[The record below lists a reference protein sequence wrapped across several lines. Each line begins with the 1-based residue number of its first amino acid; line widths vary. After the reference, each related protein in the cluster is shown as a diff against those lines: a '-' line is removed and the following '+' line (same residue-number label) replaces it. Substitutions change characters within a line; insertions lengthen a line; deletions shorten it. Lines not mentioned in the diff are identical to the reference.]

1 MEKRQL
7 SRLSKRER
15 QIMDTFYMLGEATA
29 SQVLEHMPEQVGD
42 ASVRKLIRII
52 EQKGYLKHRR
62 EGHSYVYTPI
72 IPKDVASRH
81 AVKHLLRTFF
91 RGSASQAISA
101 LLDASEG
108 SLSEEDIAEI
118 AALIRKAEVRE
129 KKGRS

>member
-7 SRLSKRER
+7 MRLSKRER
-15 QIMDTFYMLGEATA
+15 QIMDAIYMLGEATA
-29 SQVLEHMPEQVGD
+29 SQVLDHLPEPVGD

-62 EGHSYVYTPI
+62 EGHSYIYAPI

-81 AVKHLLRTFF
+81 AVKHLLQTFF
-91 RGSASQAISA
+91 QGNASQAISA
-101 LLDASEG
+101 LLDANEG

-118 AALIRKAEVRE
+118 AELIRKAEARE

>member
-1 MEKRQL
+1 MEKRQF

-15 QIMDTFYMLGEATA
+15 QIMDAIYMLGEATA
-29 SQVLEHMPEQVGD
+29 SQVLEHLPERVAD

-62 EGHSYVYTPI
+62 EGHSYIYAPI

-81 AVKHLLRTFF
+81 AVKHLLQTFF
-91 RGSASQAISA
+91 QGNASRAISA

-118 AALIRKAEVRE
+118 AELIRKTEARE
-129 KKGRS
+129 KKGRP